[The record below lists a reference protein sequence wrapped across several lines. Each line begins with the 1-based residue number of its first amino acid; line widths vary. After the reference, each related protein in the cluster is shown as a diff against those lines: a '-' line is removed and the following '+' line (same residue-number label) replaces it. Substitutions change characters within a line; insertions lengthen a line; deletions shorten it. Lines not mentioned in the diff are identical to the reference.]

1 MAARNSSGAVVR
13 WTGTVRDVTKHKRAE
28 EALRES
34 QERYELAMAASES
47 GYWDWDVPPTST
59 SSRRAY
65 EMGGYDPDTWKN
77 RDDYKARINMHPEDF
92 ARWEAAREAL
102 FAGTGERLA
111 MEVRYIVRG
120 ETRWHSLQAIC
131 RRDDAGKVIRWT
143 GSTTD
148 VTERKRAE
156 EAQRES
162 EQRYARVVSASDEAF
177 WDWNA
182 AVDELYLSPRFLDM
196 FDFPPDTTFPGR
208 AAFFESLADFGG
220 GPRGNAACGR
230 RALRRE
236 DRADGNRDSCFGA
249 RRGAAGSR
257 LPAVRRAIPRAR

>member
-1 MAARNSSGAVVR
+1 
-13 WTGTVRDVTKHKRAE
+13 
-28 EALRES
+28 
-34 QERYELAMAASES
+34 
-47 GYWDWDVPPTST
+47 
-59 SSRRAY
+59 
-65 EMGGYDPDTWKN
+65 
-77 RDDYKARINMHPEDF
+77 MHPEDF

-120 ETRWHSLQAIC
+120 ETRWHSLEAIC
-131 RRDDAGKVIRWT
+131 RRDDTGKVIRWT

-182 AVDELYLSPRFLDM
+182 AVDELYRIAPVPRHVRLPAGD
-196 FDFPPDTTFPGR
+196 DVSGR
-208 AAFFESLADFGG
+208 AAFFKAFADFGG
-220 GPRGNAACGR
+220 GPRGNAACGC
-230 RALRRE
+230 RALRRKDPRME
-236 DRADGNRDSCFGA
+236 IEIRASVRGEKRWIQMTGCATRDSGGQVVRWNGTIRDVTA
-249 RRGAAGSR
+249 RKRAEEALRESEERYELAMAASESGYWDWH
-257 LPAVRRAIPRAR
+257 LPTDRYFALAESE

>member
-1 MAARNSSGAVVR
+1 
-13 WTGTVRDVTKHKRAE
+13 
-28 EALRES
+28 
-34 QERYELAMAASES
+34 
-47 GYWDWDVPPTST
+47 
-59 SSRRAY
+59 
-65 EMGGYDPDTWKN
+65 
-77 RDDYKARINMHPEDF
+77 MHPEDF

-177 WDWNA
+177 WDWKVA
-182 AVDELYLSPRFLDM
+182 GDEHYVSPRFLEM
-196 FDFPPDTTFPGR
+196 FDFPPGTTFPGR
-208 AAFFESLADFGG
+208 AALLDSLPISAADREAMQRAAAEHFAGKTERMEIEFRASV
-220 GPRGNAACGR
+220 RGEDRWIQATGR
-230 RALRRE
+230 ATRDSEGQVVRWTGTVRDVTERKRAEEALRESEQRYE
-236 DRADGNRDSCFGA
+236 LAMAASESGYWDWHVPTNRYLVS
-249 RRGAAGSR
+249 
-257 LPAVRRAIPRAR
+257 PRAYELSGYSRNHVGQQG